1 MTTLNA
7 PNGDLDSQFG
17 VAIGQVA
24 TVQMVV
30 QHLRIRYGEYFARPA
45 YGLPVLQNIVG
56 QEDEAIVVEIVRR
69 SVLEVPDVISVTNIN
84 ANFRVSERIL
94 ELSFDLTT
102 IFSITAIPITTS
114 LDLTGDPEV
123 I

>member
-7 PNGDLDSQFG
+7 PDGDLDNQFG
-17 VAIGQVA
+17 VATAQVA

-30 QHLRIRYGEYFARPA
+30 QHLRIRYGEYFARPD

-56 QEDEAIVVEIVRR
+56 EEDEAIVVEIVRR
-69 SVLEVPDVISVTNIN
+69 SVLEVPDVVSITNIN
-84 ANFRVSERIL
+84 TNFRVSERIL

-102 IFSITAIPITTS
+102 IFSITAIPVTTS

>member
-7 PNGDLDSQFG
+7 PDGDLDNQFG
-17 VAIGQVA
+17 VATAQVA

-30 QHLRIRYGEYFARPA
+30 QHLRIRYGEYFARPD

>member
-30 QHLRIRYGEYFARPA
+30 QHLRIRYGEYFARPD

>member
-7 PNGDLDSQFG
+7 PNGDLDNQFG
-17 VAIGQVA
+17 VATAQVA

-30 QHLRIRYGEYFARPA
+30 QHLRIRYGEYFARPD

-69 SVLEVPDVISVTNIN
+69 SVLEVPDVVSITNIN
-84 ANFRVSERIL
+84 PNFRVSERIL

-102 IFSITAIPITTS
+102 IFSITAIPVTTS